1 MDVNPDAVRE
11 LLDSDDYGQR
21 IHAVNQMRYLEPAIA
36 FELLM
41 KASIDS
47 NARVRYAAVSQ
58 LSSVGDQ
65 DRAAASALLR
75 QCLLTD
81 AEMDVRAAAAD
92 SISAMQLTEL
102 FDDLREVY
110 TQTNDWIIQMSI
122 IASLGELGDIRGFE
136 MLQQA
141 LESDNDLIKTSAI
154 GALGELGDRR
164 AIDLI
169 RPFATSDDWQMR
181 YRVVQ
186 ALNRLGGEEAIAIL
200 SSLTDDE
207 VEHIARE
214 AQDGVQNQ

>member
-1 MDVNPDAVRE
+1 MDVTPDSVRE
-11 LLDSDDYGQR
+11 LLDSEDYGKR
-21 IHAVNQMRYLEPAIA
+21 IHAVNQMRYLEPAIS

-41 KASIDS
+41 RASTDG

-65 DRAAASALLR
+65 NREAASALLR

-92 SISAMQLTEL
+92 SISAMKLTEL

-122 IASLGELGDIRGFE
+122 VASLGELGDPRGFD
-136 MLQQA
+136 LLAQA
-141 LESDNDLIKTSAI
+141 LQSDNDLIKTSAI

-164 AIDLI
+164 AIDLL
-169 RPFATSDDWQMR
+169 RPFATSSDWQMR

-186 ALNRLGGEEAIAIL
+186 ALNRLGGDEAIAIL
-200 SSLTDDE
+200 QDLTSDD
-207 VEHIARE
+207 VEHIAQE
-214 AQDGVQNQ
+214 AQDGVQG